1 MKKYCKLLKEKDKEI
16 LQLKKELVVWRKQA
30 SLDQMTGTMNKIEG
44 FKKLQCEMKRA
55 LITKENITVAFIDI
69 DRLKEV
75 NDRLG
80 HCAGDQLLVD
90 VSNILKRNVRKEDFI
105 FRFGGDEFV
114 VVFPNTEQFQAKK
127 IWVRICNKIEKF
139 NTQRNLMYSISL
151 SAGFYEYCYN
161 KKLTL
166 KEFIQLADLDM
177 YREKCQKQKE
187 F

>member
-16 LQLKKELVVWRKQA
+16 LQLKKELVAWRKQA
-30 SLDQMTGTMNKIEG
+30 SLDQMTGTMNKTEG

-55 LITKENITVAFIDI
+55 KGNITVAFIDI

-75 NDRLG
+75 NDKLG

-114 VVFPNTEQFQAKK
+114 VVFPNTKQFEAKK
-127 IWVRICNKIEKF
+127 IWARICKKIEKF